1 MPRRSIRNGSEAL
14 GHAGSPPLSSP
25 CPSPQTFPGRCEPAA
40 RMDPLSTHIFKAR
53 KPDPPQNHALQRKS
67 NCIFRE
73 GGPGEPPPLLLPQPH
88 QQGPEI
94 TAPHPLTPPSP
105 TLPKNRLFI
114 RRAAKNPTPV
124 SGLCQTLITLGKVKN
139 LTVWGGA
146 EGGRMGRVVKRKD
159 Q

>member
-1 MPRRSIRNGSEAL
+1 MPRRSIRNGSEVL

-25 CPSPQTFPGRCEPAA
+25 CPSPLTFPGRCEPAA

-53 KPDPPQNHALQRKS
+53 KPDPPQNHALQRKG

-73 GGPGEPPPLLLPQPH
+73 GGPGEPPPLLLLPQPH

-94 TAPHPLTPPSP
+94 TARPPTHPLTPPSP

-114 RRAAKNPTPV
+114 RTGSQEPYSCFWPLPDINHTWESQELDCVGR
-124 SGLCQTLITLGKVKN
+124 GRGGGE
-139 LTVWGGA
+139 WGG
-146 EGGRMGRVVKRKD
+146 
-159 Q
+159 